1 MVAFKEGKE
10 EIAWEGNEMP
20 LARHFGSSAC
30 FLSAKVRTCTVDLLS
45 GPNYVLTC
53 DTISWYLWHFKQ
65 VFHRGC
71 KLSGGTVTIETT
83 LWLFFCS
90 VDSPFKKVVA
100 STSQLFLY
108 ISQPPANAFH
118 CFKKWKTSG
127 FIFKPSYPQTKPG
140 LKGISLENMN
150 GKLQNTKPPFI
161 LVHGMYF
168 VQNIGTCCT

>member
-1 MVAFKEGKE
+1 MRCLLQGILDPLLVFFLLR
-10 EIAWEGNEMP
+10 WEHALWISCQGQTM
-20 LARHFGSSAC
+20 
-30 FLSAKVRTCTVDLLS
+30 
-45 GPNYVLTC
+45 YVLTC

-83 LWLFFCS
+83 LWQFFCS

-127 FIFKPSYPQTKPG
+127 FIFKPSYPQMKPG